1 MLLIIAFFLSVFFL
15 VGSFSLTALS
25 HSLRHLQR
33 QKIQKLQL
41 LPPLFFYR
49 PLYLFFFPQQQEFE
63 GLFFSILCAQNIMRF
78 CYAVAA
84 YIFLSHTPL
93 FLQEIPSIGPSPHDF
108 AWFWLIISFLTFII
122 VGFLLG
128 DFLPRLL
135 GTKTP
140 PLAIRLCAP
149 LAALYLVLVFPI
161 TYIFLKITHAFW
173 PSMHFDS
180 LQDSSTEAKQEIME
194 IVHKAELSP
203 GLNLHDK
210 KLISAVLNFRERIVR
225 EVMVPRV
232 NLFSLPVETTIK
244 EAAQLLYDEGYS
256 RIPVYKNSIDNIV
269 GVLMYKDV
277 LNTYIEYTKKG
288 NDALM
293 LDASIESI
301 AKAVLYTPET
311 KKISN
316 LLQEFRKKQVHLAI
330 VVDEYGGT
338 EGVVTIEDI
347 LEEIVGDISDE
358 YDETEELFQ
367 EQPDHS
373 WIVDARL
380 NIIDAEEHLGIEIP
394 QEGDYDTIGGYIY
407 HRTGTIPPQGFT
419 IHHNTFEM
427 EIISSTERAVEKVRI
442 TPVAQ
447 E

>member
-1 MLLIIAFFLSVFFL
+1 MLLIIAFFLAIFFL

-25 HSLRHLQR
+25 HSLRHLQK
-33 QKIQKLQL
+33 QKAQKLQL
-41 LPPLFFYR
+41 LPRFFFFR

-84 YIFLSHTPL
+84 YVFLAHTPL
-93 FLQEIPSIGPSPHDF
+93 FLQEIPSLATHDYV
-108 AWFWLIISFLTFII
+108 WFWFMISFLGFMLA
-122 VGFLLG
+122 GFLLG

-135 GTKTP
+135 GTKAP

-149 LAALYLVLVFPI
+149 LAAIYLTLVFPI
-161 TYIFLKITHAFW
+161 SFIFLKITHAIW

-256 RIPVYKNSIDNIV
+256 RIPVYKGSIDNIV

-277 LNTYIEYTKKG
+277 LNTYIEYTQKG
-288 NDALM
+288 NDASIL
-293 LDASIESI
+293 ATSIESI
-301 AKAVLYTPET
+301 VKPVLYTPET

-367 EQPDHS
+367 EMPDHS

-407 HRTGTIPPQGFT
+407 HRTGTIPPEGFI

-442 TPVAQ
+442 SPVNQ